1 MRINL
6 GFPEILLVLSY
17 LFYKVSFTYSV
28 FCFIIAIAA
37 KIIDYALEY
46 SKAAEI
52 QKLVFKSIE
61 NLTQYFKNEKQSKK
75 TPQDEVLKS

>member
-1 MRINL
+1 MKINL

-28 FCFIIAIAA
+28 LCFIIAIAA

-46 SKAAEI
+46 SKVAEI
-52 QKLVFKSIE
+52 QKLVFNSIE
-61 NLTQYFKNEKQSKK
+61 KLTQYFENDKQSKK
-75 TPQDEVLKS
+75 ASEDKVLKG